1 MNQLKLTRHVLER
14 FKLRFLLYIIVYI
27 YIYIYIYIFIIYMMA
42 LIIHHQVKY
51 LSLYYIISRDYLINI
66 LNYSELVHHNRDYS
80 VYGIWEAYS

>member
-1 MNQLKLTRHVLER
+1 
-14 FKLRFLLYIIVYI
+14 
-27 YIYIYIYIFIIYMMA
+27 MMA